1 MNTYFITLRPTQ
13 KSDYKSI
20 RQVVRPIKRATHP
33 CPTAANM
40 HLHNSLEE
48 FDPHIH
54 LTVAT
59 DNLDALTDSLRRFLP
74 NWRMQYANIA
84 RNPKATVLYASSKLD
99 ADPIFFRPG
108 LAELS

>member
-1 MNTYFITLRPTQ
+1 MNTYFITLRPTH

-20 RQVVRPIKRATHP
+20 KQVVRPIKRATHP